1 MEFLLFMVFFVS
13 VVLFVANLCYIKELE
28 KRIERLEIKFYT
40 TKCLRVVN
48 GSVIAEYKDDN

>member
-1 MEFLLFMVFFVS
+1 MFLILILVTV
-13 VVLFVANLCYIKELE
+13 FVALVVANFCYIHELE